1 MYMVIM
7 VADQIPVHK
16 PETFGHFATVT
27 TMLKIRLS
35 RTDITYE
42 HTYIR
47 SYGQTEGRAGRRA
60 GRQADRQT
68 GRQTNRQTNRQTDI
82 LKLHHIT

>member
-16 PETFGHFATVT
+16 RETFGHFATVIL

-35 RTDITYE
+35 GTYTTYE
-42 HTYIR
+42 HTNIHTFVHTDR
-47 SYGQTEGRAGRRA
+47 RKDGQAG
-60 GRQADRQT
+60 RQT
-68 GRQTNRQTNRQTDI
+68 GRQTNKQTNKQTDI
-82 LKLHHIT
+82 LTLHHIT